1 MEELLRPVGQVN
13 RKTEELFTI
22 SKPVKKTAVSKSDF
36 KGTSPEEA
44 LEALKSEPGYE
55 ELIDVLQYLQ
65 QGSRGNHAFDILQPS
80 PLAAQIIHVLVTE
93 IVPNYWDVIN
103 DDSAKGRKSKDLDIM
118 LECLLSVTG
127 INAAIAYMKV
137 LIQQARSGS
146 KGAKQSNTVMNL
158 VSVMD
163 LTSHLLQPESQ
174 LQRIW
179 KNLAPS
185 LQNPGKARAIRQEF
199 ISLMAGG
206 KIVSLSAE
214 AEFLLREAQASKQN
228 FWIADSKAYVQWL
241 GSNLTTWICEEQ
253 TEDATKLCADLLTRS
268 LKLGHAEDYPM
279 VWAAAGILKTVIG
292 SSQVRKGHLISW
304 LTDSSGAGLGESSGI
319 RRAATAVLADDKE
332 AITTVL
338 ERSLNQF
345 GDQLYIKHSPILQQE
360 AHAQVLL
367 LSAGYVHRI
376 SPIKLTILL
385 RSGSYLNAISRR
397 IDASQQR
404 AKFLGMI
411 VGEALSGLVHGS
423 DQKLD
428 FHSDETHTDEAKW
441 YKSLISIADQVGP
454 VSPLKVQ
461 TNTETPSTKTKKTES
476 KPKPRPV
483 PSAPKPGFIIEE
495 IGDDDDEEDD
505 DLVPYAKPDSD
516 SEDSDDDPTLI
527 NRDKPK
533 APVYIRDLI
542 TYFRDGENY
551 DRQKIAIATAP
562 LLIRRK
568 ASYGTEV
575 SSHAEELAS
584 LLVGLSNKFDLEDF
598 DNLRLQGMVAIVVAQ
613 PQIMGRW
620 FAKTFF
626 DGDYSLSQR
635 ASTLVVLGLSGSEI
649 AGHETSEYAPAASFP
664 SKQLPAKMEKHY
676 TLAPP
681 PDRYSSSPSM
691 LKPLP
696 PNALDGISQSLSQ
709 TFLAPL
715 AAEAADAATGPDALK
730 LSTFT
735 SRLKDP
741 VKVTTKSSMN
751 RKPGIRSIPNT
762 TAQVIATSFFF
773 PLTSR
778 FLAALHSP
786 SASLRGVL
794 FQPHLLSVY
803 LKTLGLLLHAAGPS
817 TLALPQMTSELWDLL
832 LGVRASCE
840 GEAGVTHAVLFAF
853 MALLDVHEADM
864 RGLCQRHGREVVETV
879 EWVSG
884 VFDRTRGGDQGG
896 DGEENQVKMMAA
908 GILIRLREAVE
919 KYRALLMGDMI
930 GMA

>member
-1 MEELLRPVGQVN
+1 
-13 RKTEELFTI
+13 
-22 SKPVKKTAVSKSDF
+22 
-36 KGTSPEEA
+36 
-44 LEALKSEPGYE
+44 
-55 ELIDVLQYLQ
+55 
-65 QGSRGNHAFDILQPS
+65 
-80 PLAAQIIHVLVTE
+80 
-93 IVPNYWDVIN
+93 
-103 DDSAKGRKSKDLDIM
+103 
-118 LECLLSVTG
+118 
-127 INAAIAYMKV
+127 
-137 LIQQARSGS
+137 
-146 KGAKQSNTVMNL
+146 
-158 VSVMD
+158 
-163 LTSHLLQPESQ
+163 
-174 LQRIW
+174 
-179 KNLAPS
+179 
-185 LQNPGKARAIRQEF
+185 
-199 ISLMAGG
+199 
-206 KIVSLSAE
+206 
-214 AEFLLREAQASKQN
+214 
-228 FWIADSKAYVQWL
+228 
-241 GSNLTTWICEEQ
+241 
-253 TEDATKLCADLLTRS
+253 
-268 LKLGHAEDYPM
+268 
-279 VWAAAGILKTVIG
+279 
-292 SSQVRKGHLISW
+292 
-304 LTDSSGAGLGESSGI
+304 
-319 RRAATAVLADDKE
+319 
-332 AITTVL
+332 
-338 ERSLNQF
+338 
-345 GDQLYIKHSPILQQE
+345 
-360 AHAQVLL
+360 
-367 LSAGYVHRI
+367 
-376 SPIKLTILL
+376 
-385 RSGSYLNAISRR
+385 
-397 IDASQQR
+397 
-404 AKFLGMI
+404 MI

-441 YKSLISIADQVGP
+441 YKSLISIADKVGP
-454 VSPLKVQ
+454 VNPLNVE
-461 TNTETPSTKTKKTES
+461 TTTETPSTKTKRTES

-483 PSAPKPGFIIEE
+483 PSAPKTGFVIEE
-495 IGDDDDEEDD
+495 IEDDDEEEDD

-635 ASTLVVLGLSGSEI
+635 ASILVVLGLSGREI

-676 TLAPP
+676 ALAPP
-681 PDRYSSSPSM
+681 PDRYSSSPST
-691 LKPLP
+691 LKALP
-696 PNALDGISQSLSQ
+696 PNTLDGISQSLSQ

-735 SRLKDP
+735 SRLNDP

-762 TAQVIATSFFF
+762 TAQVIATFFFF